1 MEHRACTFEVYGFDL
16 ILDESLRPW
25 VIEVNLSPACNER
38 TDWLTKMVD
47 DMTLDLLTH
56 VEQRILMQSDADL
69 EGGEA
74 KEKQKRVPNLPPPLC
89 LNLNKENFYTDNDLK
104 HRWIRLKRCIK
115 ELTDFNISETIQP
128 PSYNIYP
135 QALSSLSSIN
145 SSPNLQKFAS
155 HQLPL
160 EVVGTK
166 IEDPAFLDHIPQLQI
181 VKEKRQKTKERL

>member
-1 MEHRACTFEVYGFDL
+1 
-16 ILDESLRPW
+16 
-25 VIEVNLSPACNER
+25 
-38 TDWLTKMVD
+38 
-47 DMTLDLLTH
+47 
-56 VEQRILMQSDADL
+56 
-69 EGGEA
+69 
-74 KEKQKRVPNLPPPLC
+74 LC

-145 SSPNLQKFAS
+145 SSPNLQKFPS

-160 EVVGTK
+160 EVVGKK